1 MSEQANNPTNSHS
14 LTCKDVKQEQQKNSK
29 LGFMA
34 LLLLQTV
41 KDDGEAGQWLVTAH
55 PEQNDEFHK
64 YKLLSTVMA
73 ITISPPPP
81 PPFRLPVPRLFPRER
96 EYNGS
101 LTHRWV
107 FGEERQGQSVYVS
120 TPVAER

>member
-14 LTCKDVKQEQQKNSK
+14 LACKDVKQEQQKNSK

-34 LLLLQTV
+34 LLLLPTV

-81 PPFRLPVPRLFPRER
+81 LSACLFPACFRER
-96 EYNGS
+96 E
-101 LTHRWV
+101 
-107 FGEERQGQSVYVS
+107 S
-120 TPVAER
+120 TMAV

>member
-1 MSEQANNPTNSHS
+1 
-14 LTCKDVKQEQQKNSK
+14 
-29 LGFMA
+29 MA

-73 ITISPPPP
+73 ITISPYPPP
-81 PPFRLPVPRLFPRER
+81 ACSPPVSEREK

-120 TPVAER
+120 TPVAERWVVGLVAFSSPSGDGDGDAAAAR

>member
-1 MSEQANNPTNSHS
+1 
-14 LTCKDVKQEQQKNSK
+14 
-29 LGFMA
+29 MA

-73 ITISPPPP
+73 ITISPYPLPPL
-81 PPFRLPVPRLFPRER
+81 RLPVPRLFPRER
-96 EYNGS
+96 ERERERVQWQSDTS
-101 LTHRWV
+101 LGVW
-107 FGEERQGQSVYVS
+107 
-120 TPVAER
+120 

>member
-1 MSEQANNPTNSHS
+1 
-14 LTCKDVKQEQQKNSK
+14 
-29 LGFMA
+29 MA
-34 LLLLQTV
+34 LLLLQIV
-41 KDDGEAGQWLVTAH
+41 KDDGEAGQWLVTAQ

-73 ITISPPPP
+73 ITISPYTPPL
-81 PPFRLPVPRLFPRER
+81 RLPVPRLFPRER
-96 EYNGS
+96 EYSGS

-120 TPVAER
+120 TPVAERWVVGLVAFSSPSGGGDGDAAAAR

>member
-1 MSEQANNPTNSHS
+1 
-14 LTCKDVKQEQQKNSK
+14 
-29 LGFMA
+29 MA
-34 LLLLQTV
+34 LLLLQIV
-41 KDDGEAGQWLVTAH
+41 KDDGEAGQWLVTAQ

-73 ITISPPPP
+73 ITISPYTPPLPPP
-81 PPFRLPVPRLFPRER
+81 LRLPVPRLFPRER
-96 EYNGS
+96 EYSGS

-120 TPVAER
+120 TPVAERWVVGLVAFSSPSGGGDGDAAAAR

>member
-1 MSEQANNPTNSHS
+1 
-14 LTCKDVKQEQQKNSK
+14 
-29 LGFMA
+29 MA

-73 ITISPPPP
+73 ITISPYPLPPL
-81 PPFRLPVPRLFPRER
+81 RLPAPRLFPRERERERER

-107 FGEERQGQSVYVS
+107 FGEERQGQSV
-120 TPVAER
+120 